1 MWLPGL
7 AKTVLMAVPMEYLHK
22 SLMKMDKQLVTSSW
36 LTRKTSVIKPTLTL
50 QALVMV
56 LLSWFGRALPA
67 SPTAI

>member
-36 LTRKTSVIKPTLTL
+36 LTRKTSAIKPTLTL
-50 QALVMV
+50 QDSVMG
-56 LLSWFGRALPA
+56 LSSWFGRVLLA